1 MADGSLA
8 VGGPDGDRPLART
21 AGCVLAAN
29 HSSHADTAVLLAAL
43 PPRAQPVFAAA
54 SDYWFD
60 VPVRRFLI
68 TILAGGLP
76 VQRTDGGTYAALL
89 AAAKPALAQGRSIVI
104 YPEGTRTTDG
114 SIREFRTGAL
124 HLARDCGVP
133 VVPVALLGTRDV
145 LAQTWPLLAPPDGSS
160 IR

>member
-1 MADGSLA
+1 MSGQLLA
-8 VGGPDGDRPLART
+8 WRFRHYLWRT
-21 AGCVLAAN
+21 AASLSGGLTVTGRWPQTGGCILAAN

-54 SDYWFD
+54 SDYWFE

-89 AAAKPALAQGRSIVI
+89 AAAKPALSQGRSVGS

-114 SIREFRTGAL
+114 SIREFRSVAL
-124 HLARDCGVP
+124 HLARD
-133 VVPVALLGTRDV
+133 
-145 LAQTWPLLAPPDGSS
+145 
-160 IR
+160 